1 MYVCPISWQRCI
13 LSTNRLLVLT
23 SERRVRPPSPT
34 LSLRAPDVE
43 PSVGEAAI
51 TDLFRL
57 FSQSQ
62 HHAHAHPHP
71 RQSYTRG
78 LVARAA
84 TPSFLSA
91 GIPRDRRGRIGGHDM
106 KRMIL
111 SAGGWPVSIP
121 PTGSGNVPADDEE
134 DEGGNNEGNETPRV
148 GAMEYRDQRAP
159 TMRLE
164 KQHANTGGW
173 GLGAGNEEKEEEEED
188 DDETMNWDQAQVRF
202 RLWLSMVT

>member
-1 MYVCPISWQRCI
+1 M
-13 LSTNRLLVLT
+13 LSTSRLLVLT

-34 LSLRAPDVE
+34 LSLRTPDVE
-43 PSVGEAAI
+43 PSAGEAAI
-51 TDLFRL
+51 ADLLQL

-62 HHAHAHPHP
+62 HHARAHTPHHVR

-78 LVARAA
+78 LMARAA

-91 GIPRDRRGRIGGHDM
+91 GIPRDRRGRIGGHDV

-121 PTGSGNVPADDEE
+121 PVGSGNMPTDDADADAE
-134 DEGGNNEGNETPRV
+134 DGDVNEGNETPRV
-148 GAMEYRDQRAP
+148 GAMEYRDRRAP
-159 TMRLE
+159 FVRPE
-164 KQHANTGGW
+164 QQHANTGGW
-173 GLGAGNEEKEEEEED
+173 GLGAGNEEKEDDDD

-202 RLWLSMVT
+202 RL